1 MSRDT
6 ARLWIAITGYACF
19 LALNSFSLWGF
30 TFLPRTLLGPD
41 AAETWRT
48 ALSVA
53 NILAFFLVAAIG
65 ARWRRLTEKEL
76 LFSATLTVS
85 AGLILLLG
93 QVFSPAYGL
102 ALASGACLG
111 VGTTLLFFC
120 WIRIFCNMGALA
132 AKKILVFGSMISF
145 APFVLYLVTP
155 SEGILFAVFVMAFAT
170 LVLLYCVE
178 STAKS
183 EKEAAEAE
191 RPTRSTMSSLFK
203 PLLCIAMI
211 GLIAAVISSVA
222 NAEIQDHPL
231 DFTQQA
237 FVIHLQ
243 NLASASIMGAV
254 WLIFKKNPSIT
265 VAYTVVFPV
274 IATTML
280 LFAAVPDAQ
289 RPALSFISSAFF
301 VVFSMVVP
309 MQSIAIAEKHRLPID
324 FVYGLTAGVLYLA
337 EGIGCILI
345 GLTRGTIAEAVA
357 QPLVLAFLLLYACS
371 LVMFCVL
378 RKQRGTGMGAVDDAA
393 LEGDAPEHEERD
405 ILKEKAESLGAAY
418 GLTIRQVE
426 VLNLAVHGYDAPSI
440 AKKLYISENTVRTHL
455 KRIYTLLDVHSKQE
469 IIDSLNAA

>member
-1 MSRDT
+1 MSRET
-6 ARLWIAITGYACF
+6 ARFWIALAGYACF

-30 TFLPRTLLGPD
+30 TFLPQTLLGAD
-41 AAETWRT
+41 AAEVWRT
-48 ALSVA
+48 ALSAA
-53 NILAFFLVAAIG
+53 NILAFFVLAAIG
-65 ARWRRLTEKEL
+65 TRGRRLADKEY

-93 QVFSPAYGL
+93 QVFAPAFGL

-132 AKKILVFGSMISF
+132 AKKILVFGSMLSF
-145 APFVLYLVTP
+145 LPFVLYLVTP

-170 LVLLYCVE
+170 LVLLYCAETATTSEE
-178 STAKS
+178 SAQETV
-183 EKEAAEAE
+183 
-191 RPTRSTMSSLFK
+191 RPTRDTASHLFK

-211 GLIAAVISSVA
+211 GLTAAVISSVT
-222 NAEIQDHPL
+222 NAEIPGYPI
-231 DFTQQA
+231 DFAQQA
-237 FVIHLQ
+237 FLIHLQ
-243 NLASASIMGAV
+243 NLASASIMGAC
-254 WLIFKKNPSIT
+254 WLIFKKDPSIT
-265 VAYTVVFPV
+265 AAYTVVFPV

-309 MQSIAIAEKHRLPID
+309 MQSIALAEKHRLPID

-337 EGIGCILI
+337 EGISCILI
-345 GLTRGTIAEAVA
+345 SLIRDTFAEAVA

-378 RKQRGTGMGAVDDAA
+378 RKQRGASEPAA
-393 LEGDAPEHEERD
+393 AADAPQVDSGQERD